1 MHVMYA
7 RKVLYDIM
15 WLLCT
20 ATGGTEQIRACVS
33 RYDQSSWTANSM

>member
-20 ATGGTEQIRACVS
+20 ATGAQN
-33 RYDQSSWTANSM
+33 RYELV